1 MMSALATL
9 KLSTAKKSQA
19 MTPAVQRRSKL
30 SKKLWEQIELAKAT
44 SAGGTFVLRRFK
56 NVRDADGTSRSVEL
70 PKKVRQWWWTAD
82 NGKLALNV
90 RYGSR
95 LIELSKGKST
105 VEIASPEDLVPTLEL
120 IKRAVE
126 AGELDAQIEAAGIK
140 LREGFGK

>member
-1 MMSALATL
+1 MSALATL

-19 MTPAVQRRSKL
+19 MTPAVQRRAKL
-30 SKKLWEQIELAKAT
+30 SRKLWEQIELAKAT
-44 SAGGTFVLRRFK
+44 STGNTFVLRRFK

-95 LIELSKGKST
+95 VIELSKGKST
-105 VEIASPEDLVPTLEL
+105 VEIASAEDLVPTLEL

-140 LREGFGK
+140 LREGFVK

>member
-19 MTPAVQRRSKL
+19 MTPAVQRRAKL
-30 SKKLWEQIELAKAT
+30 SRKLWEQIELAKAT
-44 SAGGTFVLRRFK
+44 STGNTFVLRRFK

-95 LIELSKGKST
+95 VIELSKGKST
-105 VEIASPEDLVPTLEL
+105 VEIASAEDLVPTLEL

-140 LREGFGK
+140 LREGFVK

>member
-1 MMSALATL
+1 MSALATL

-19 MTPAVQRRSKL
+19 MTPAVQRRAKL
-30 SKKLWEQIELAKAT
+30 SRKLWEQIELAKAT
-44 SAGGTFVLRRFK
+44 STGNTFVLRRYK

-95 LIELSKGKST
+95 VIELSKGKST
-105 VEIASPEDLVPTLEL
+105 VEIASAEDLVPTLEL

-140 LREGFGK
+140 LREGFVK

>member
-1 MMSALATL
+1 MSALATL

-19 MTPAVQRRSKL
+19 MTPAVQRRAKL
-30 SKKLWEQIELAKAT
+30 SRKLWEQIELAKAT
-44 SAGGTFVLRRFK
+44 STGNTFVMRRFK

-95 LIELSKGKST
+95 VIELSKGKST
-105 VEIASPEDLVPTLEL
+105 VEIASAEDLVPTLEL

-140 LREGFGK
+140 LREGFVK